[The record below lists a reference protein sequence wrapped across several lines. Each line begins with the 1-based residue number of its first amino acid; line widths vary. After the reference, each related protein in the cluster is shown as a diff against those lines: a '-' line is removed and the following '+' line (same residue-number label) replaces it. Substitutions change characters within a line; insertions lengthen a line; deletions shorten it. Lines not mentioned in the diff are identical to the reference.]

1 MNSVT
6 HGLGIFLAM
15 LAATA
20 LMKRTE
26 GRPAHSIAACSVYS
40 VSLLF
45 LYTCSTLYHSF
56 FALRTTHFIF
66 GIIDKCAIYILI
78 AGSYTPYLAI
88 GLGNKPIWSVYL
100 LIFIWL
106 CCFFGICVEAF
117 FQTWKRKGQ
126 FSLAMYL
133 GMGWACLVCIPDL
146 IVAIPKEAFTLLV
159 MGGVGYTAGVPFFVR
174 NTNLDHS
181 IWHMFVLMASMFHW
195 LGVYS
200 YVVFL

>member
-6 HGLGIFLAM
+6 HGLGIFLAII
-15 LAATA
+15 AAVA

-26 GRPAHSIAACSVYS
+26 GQPMHSIAACSVYS
-40 VSLLF
+40 ISLLF

-56 FALRTTHFIF
+56 FALRTTRFIF
-66 GIIDKCAIYILI
+66 AIIDKCAIYILI

-88 GLGNKPIWSVYL
+88 GLADKPLWSVYL
-100 LIFIWL
+100 LTFIWL
-106 CCFFGICVEAF
+106 CCFFGIFVEAF
-117 FQTWKRKGQ
+117 YQTWKRKGQ

-146 IVAIPKEAFTLLV
+146 IVAVPKEALTLLV
-159 MGGVGYTAGVPFFVR
+159 MGGVGYTTGVPFFVR

-181 IWHMFVLMASMFHW
+181 IWHMFVLMASIFHW
-195 LGVYS
+195 IGVYS
-200 YVVFL
+200 YVALL

>member
-15 LAATA
+15 LAAVA

-45 LYTCSTLYHSF
+45 LYTCSTHYHSF
-56 FALRTTHFIF
+56 FALRTTRFIF

-88 GLGNKPIWSVYL
+88 GLVNKPMWSVYL

-146 IVAIPKEAFTLLV
+146 IAATPKEAFNLLV
-159 MGGVGYTAGVPFFVR
+159 IGGVMYTAGVPFYVR
-174 NTNLDHS
+174 NSNFDHS
-181 IWHMFVLMASMFHW
+181 IWHWFVLTASILHW
-195 LGVYS
+195 ISVFT
-200 YVVFL
+200 YVA